1 MILQIEE
8 SGVGIVD
15 NLSKFCALK
24 VAWMPR
30 IMKENGHN
38 LIYSISH
45 IDSILKAY
53 NVNLEYVL
61 KMNCTDL
68 KHFYVYPKL
77 LIFI

>member
-1 MILQIEE
+1 MIFQIEE

-30 IMKENGHN
+30 IMKKNGHN
-38 LIYSISH
+38 LIYSH

-53 NVNLEYVL
+53 NFNLEYVL